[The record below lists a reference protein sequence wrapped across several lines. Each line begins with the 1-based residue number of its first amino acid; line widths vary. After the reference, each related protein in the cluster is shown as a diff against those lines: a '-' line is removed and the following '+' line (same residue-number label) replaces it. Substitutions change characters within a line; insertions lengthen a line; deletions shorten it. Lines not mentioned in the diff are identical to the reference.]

1 MFFRIRAREKK
12 KKGVGDR
19 QTDQLKGGVMTQQIK
34 GMKRKAGG
42 EEAPNHMTPRVR
54 KGSVRRGNRHVEVP
68 EQNKIGRTESD
79 KKDECKVANQGQDSV
94 QKGGGKGTKEE

>member
-1 MFFRIRAREKK
+1 M
-12 KKGVGDR
+12 G
-19 QTDQLKGGVMTQQIK
+19 GGVMTQQIK

-94 QKGGGKGTKEE
+94 QKGGGKGLVDGAGALSYRQLKSPLFSVLS